1 MSGSHSYFSE
11 MTFTAMITVNLL
23 ISLLVVQHLVIHYS
37 ISMSP
42 RESFTNPW
50 LFQEVR
56 KESTKEAADEEVSS
70 WHCAFDA

>member
-1 MSGSHSYFSE
+1 MSDSQSYFSE
-11 MTFTAMITVNLL
+11 MTFKVMITVNLL
-23 ISLLVVQHLVIHYS
+23 ISLLVVQHLVIHFPL
-37 ISMSP
+37 SMSP

-56 KESTKEAADEEVSS
+56 KESTKEAVDEEVSS